1 MRWKKMRISN
11 ETFIE
16 LPRAEAK
23 EQAQNNRFVVCVPHQ
38 KPCRLL
44 FYRQLNDAMLA
55 APIMKIR

>member
-1 MRWKKMRISN
+1 MRISN